1 YDRHRMEP
9 LFQLEIGSPGSSFA
23 IEIAKKI
30 GLPAEIIESATRKVG
45 AEHIDYDKNLQ
56 DAARD
61 KRYWENK
68 REQIRIKEKKT
79 DEALAQLQKQL
90 EGINAER
97 KEILRRAKEEAKELL
112 SQTNATIENTI
123 REIKEAHAE
132 KERTREIRREFNEQ
146 QKELK
151 KEDTE
156 TIRIKGI
163 RTSSAHQKAETE
175 SFAVGDYVK
184 YGSSIGQVIEVKGK
198 KLIIAI
204 GQMEATVDAGKVEK
218 SSRKLFKESIKGT
231 STYIS
236 KETADNIRQRKL
248 NFKSD
253 IDVRG
258 MRAQEA
264 VETIAYFIDDA
275 IIVGAS
281 QVRILHGT
289 GTGALKQYIREYL
302 DTISMVRTYHDEHI
316 QLGGAGIT
324 IVEFR

>member
-1 YDRHRMEP
+1 
-9 LFQLEIGSPGSSFA
+9 
-23 IEIAKKI
+23 
-30 GLPAEIIESATRKVG
+30 
-45 AEHIDYDKNLQ
+45 
-56 DAARD
+56 
-61 KRYWENK
+61 
-68 REQIRIKEKKT
+68 
-79 DEALAQLQKQL
+79 
-90 EGINAER
+90 
-97 KEILRRAKEEAKELL
+97 
-112 SQTNATIENTI
+112 
-123 REIKEAHAE
+123 
-132 KERTREIRREFNEQ
+132 
-146 QKELK
+146 
-151 KEDTE
+151 
-156 TIRIKGI
+156 
-163 RTSSAHQKAETE
+163 
-175 SFAVGDYVK
+175 
-184 YGSSIGQVIEVKGK
+184 
-198 KLIIAI
+198 
-204 GQMEATVDAGKVEK
+204 MEATVDAGKVEK

-302 DTISMVRTYHDEHI
+302 DTISMVRSYRDEHI